1 MLGYCAISIDTPL
14 STRGLSI
21 IFLPLLSCY
30 FFNIMPPRKVT
41 KRMKEHKELMVQNI
55 SEMFYDEIKT
65 QSEFFR
71 YCVESYLEQ
80 SPLFMEFLDDYKVN
94 KKIQSK
100 KRVGK
105 SRQLRQRGKKLLE
118 DLALSDEEVEN
129 IFDILEEE
137 LPEL

>member
-1 MLGYCAISIDTPL
+1 MRLY
-14 STRGLSI
+14 
-21 IFLPLLSCY
+21 
-30 FFNIMPPRKVT
+30 
-41 KRMKEHKELMVQNI
+41 
-55 SEMFYDEIKT
+55 YDQIKT

-80 SPLFMEFLDDYKVN
+80 SPLFMEFLDDYKIN

-100 KRVGK
+100 NRVTK
-105 SRQLRQRGKKLLE
+105 SRKLRAAGQQLMR
-118 DLALSDEEVEN
+118 DLALSEEEVKN